1 MYKVL
6 IVDDEPIIRK
16 GLRNIINWKNFG
28 CEVVAE
34 AGDGLDGLE
43 LIRKHK
49 PDIII
54 TDIKM
59 PETDGLSM
67 IKQMK
72 EDVPDSKIIILTGHR
87 DFDYVH

>member
-16 GLRNIINWKNFG
+16 GLRNIINWKNYG
-28 CEVVAE
+28 CEVIAE
-34 AGDGLDGLE
+34 AEDGQDGLE
-43 LIRKHK
+43 LIREHR

-67 IKQMK
+67 IKQIK
-72 EDVPDSKIIILTGHR
+72 EDVPDSKIII
-87 DFDYVH
+87 